1 MLEWATLAWLSS
13 VQVDLTM
20 RRTPLYINRPPAL
33 ALLAQRLR
41 NVPCWLLISRDLLD
55 VGRPSGSHP

>member
-13 VQVDLTM
+13 VQVDLTI
-20 RRTPLYINRPPAL
+20 RRTPLYIDRPPAL

-41 NVPCWLLISRDLLD
+41 NIPC
-55 VGRPSGSHP
+55 